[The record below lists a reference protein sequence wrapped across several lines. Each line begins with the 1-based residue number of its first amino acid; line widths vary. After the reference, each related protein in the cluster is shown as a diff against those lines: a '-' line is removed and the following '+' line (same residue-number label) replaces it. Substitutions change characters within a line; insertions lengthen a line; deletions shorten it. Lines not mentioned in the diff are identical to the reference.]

1 MTWLSTEFKSW
12 GYMSTST
19 HSVPDFGPIEMR
31 LTVPKGTR
39 AVYLGWDGS
48 EDESTALSR
57 YPQEEELLLGRQI
70 RYRIKDISNES
81 DTTVVKCPRFCS
93 V

>member
-1 MTWLSTEFKSW
+1 
-12 GYMSTST
+12 MSTST